1 MTQRTAP
8 AGPPAGPT
16 GGLPPD
22 PAPLFELAVAY
33 WRSAALFAA
42 LDLAVFEAVDDTPR
56 SPAELATALKL
67 PPRPLSVLLE
77 ALAALGLLER
87 TSDDHYR
94 ATPLTRA
101 YLRRGGPAW
110 LGDAI
115 AFNARSYPAWGKL
128 AAAVRADTPAQ
139 PPAQIL
145 GADPA
150 ATRNFVLAMHGRAR
164 GVAACLAA
172 LLDLR
177 GCRRLLDLGGGPG
190 TYSALLAE
198 RYPDLHCT
206 VLDLPPIVAVA
217 RDLVGTSPARER
229 LEFLPGDLFRTEFGA
244 GYDAVLISGVLHR
257 TEGDATVA
265 LLRRAAAALVPGGLL
280 AVSDLFTGGETRGP
294 VLPELFSLHMLLTA
308 ESGRAL
314 RLPDFGAQLAAAGL
328 RLERSIPL
336 PPPLPHTLV
345 LARRPA

>member
-145 GADPA
+145 GADPGMLVPDPRPPSGA
-150 ATRNFVLAMHGRAR
+150 PRPRDCHLDCSDLERLDIGQRTPF
-164 GVAACLAA
+164 VAAIT
-172 LLDLR
+172 
-177 GCRRLLDLGGGPG
+177 RLL
-190 TYSALLAE
+190 
-198 RYPDLHCT
+198 
-206 VLDLPPIVAVA
+206 
-217 RDLVGTSPARER
+217 
-229 LEFLPGDLFRTEFGA
+229 GDCRT
-244 GYDAVLISGVLHR
+244 
-257 TEGDATVA
+257 
-265 LLRRAAAALVPGGLL
+265 
-280 AVSDLFTGGETRGP
+280 
-294 VLPELFSLHMLLTA
+294 
-308 ESGRAL
+308 
-314 RLPDFGAQLAAAGL
+314 
-328 RLERSIPL
+328 
-336 PPPLPHTLV
+336 
-345 LARRPA
+345 